1 MPGKKNSVDNYNG
14 GNSNRLK
21 RSPGK
26 FNTTPKNRATRSV
39 NSSASGSSNS
49 STGSSYI
56 TGGNGLRIDRRSV
69 EAASRGY
76 WNDALRL
83 PNTPQGIERGLAL
96 ERIYKSY
103 RIQNETFLIVKW
115 KDCSMVDAVLLTRL
129 IELYP
134 HLVIEYF
141 ETLEMRCVDM

>member
-1 MPGKKNSVDNYNG
+1 MDSYKGGK
-14 GNSNRLK
+14 SNRLK

-26 FNTTPKNRATRSV
+26 CNTTPKNRATRSV

-56 TGGNGLRIDRRSV
+56 TGSNGLRIDMRSV
-69 EAASRGY
+69 ESASRGY
-76 WNDALRL
+76 WNEALRL
-83 PNTPQGIERGLAL
+83 PTTPQGIERGLVL
-96 ERIYKSY
+96 EKIYKSY
-103 RIQNETFLIVKW
+103 RMDNDTFLIVKW
-115 KDCSMVDAVLLTRL
+115 KDCTMLDAVLLTRL